1 MENEVYKLPEL
12 PYQYNALAPHISE
25 KQLTI
30 HHQKH
35 HQAYVNG
42 ANALA
47 QALAAARQNNAGYDA
62 KAVAKELSFQL
73 SGHILHSLF
82 WQNLRPN
89 PKSEKND
96 PGNKLLQMIN
106 RQFKSFDRFR
116 QEFSLLASSAEG
128 SGWAA
133 LAIDSRTKKLILLQ
147 IEKHNVNLIP
157 EAKILLVLDVFEH
170 AYYLDYQNDRAKF
183 IAAFWHLVDW
193 GEANRR
199 LNAALL

>member
-89 PKSEKND
+89 SKSEKND
-96 PGNKLLQMIN
+96 PGGKLLEMIN

-116 QEFSLLASSAEG
+116 HEFSLLASGTEG
-128 SGWAA
+128 SGWAV
-133 LAIDSRTKKLILLQ
+133 LAFCPQTKKLILLQ

-157 EAKILLVLDVFEH
+157 EVKILLVLDVFEH

-183 IAAFWHLVDW
+183 IAAFWHLADW
-193 GEANRR
+193 DEANRR
-199 LNAALL
+199 LNDALL